1 MVLNILEKQGLTKR
15 GKRYILCDVAMGA
28 VAIPRK
34 QSGALKRPIDLLVKT
49 TLKLKAN
56 KCGAPF

>member
-1 MVLNILEKQGLTKR
+1 M
-15 GKRYILCDVAMGA
+15 GKRYILENVAMADIA
-28 VAIPRK
+28 VPRK
-34 QSGALKRPIDLLVKT
+34 QSGALKLPIDLLVKT